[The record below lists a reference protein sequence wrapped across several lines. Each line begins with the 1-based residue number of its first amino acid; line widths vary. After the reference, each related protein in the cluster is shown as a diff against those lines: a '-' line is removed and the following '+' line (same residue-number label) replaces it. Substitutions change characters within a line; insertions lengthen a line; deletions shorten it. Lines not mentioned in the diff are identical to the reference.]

1 MRELFVYYR
10 VRSGDET
17 SALSVVTAFQNRLR
31 QRHPRLGARLLRR
44 SGLGGEVQTWMET
57 YAMNPQQGEPPP
69 RQEDVGGISEQLQ
82 QEIES
87 LAADLAPYLAGPRHV
102 EMFVA
107 SL

>member
-1 MRELFVYYR
+1 MLNVFTLAQ
-10 VRSGDET
+10 G
-17 SALSVVTAFQNRLR
+17 RL
-31 QRHPRLGARLLRR
+31 
-44 SGLGGEVQTWMET
+44 V
-57 YAMNPQQGEPPP
+57 
-69 RQEDVGGISEQLQ
+69 Q